1 MRQLRLAIIKAAGFV
16 VALVGAGTTVPAN
29 AAPLL
34 VPNGSFDYN
43 TPGTNSVNTG
53 NIAATTTSL
62 TIGSAFPGSEITSF
76 IDPFLGNPN
85 NFCGSAGAGCTGSH
99 APGFLGAGGAV
110 VLSNLTLP
118 VGNGSPVPFT
128 ETVTAEN
135 STATANVDFDFTS
148 ISTTTLIPATSTSV
162 GSLTLDFLGTFASDS
177 TGQYALGEP
186 ADMTI
191 TCSQPAT
198 GQSITCNGTVG
209 TPVSSVFE
217 PGSLALF
224 GSALFGLV
232 AIHRRKAA

>member
-1 MRQLRLAIIKAAGFV
+1 MRQLRFAIIEAAGFA
-16 VALVGAGTTVPAN
+16 VALAGAVATVPVN

-34 VPNGSFDYN
+34 TPNGSFDYS

-62 TIGSAFPGSEITSF
+62 TLGSAFPGPEITSF
-76 IDPFLGNPN
+76 VDPFLGNPN
-85 NFCGSAGAGCTGSH
+85 NFCGAAGAGCTGAH
-99 APGFLGAGGAV
+99 APGFLVVDNAV
-110 VLSNLTLP
+110 SLSNLILP
-118 VGNGSPVPFT
+118 VGNTSPVPIA
-128 ETVTAEN
+128 ETVTADN
-135 STATANVDFDFTS
+135 STGSVDFDFTS
-148 ISTTTLIPATSTSV
+148 VFTTTLTPATSTSV

-191 TCSQPAT
+191 TCMQQAT
-198 GQSITCNGTVG
+198 GLSITCSGTVD
-209 TPVSSVFE
+209 TPASNVFE
-217 PGSLALF
+217 PGSLALL